1 MDEPVTDGRPTRGVA
16 RALVT
21 GAGRGIGLAIAQRL
35 AQDGVEVA
43 LHANASQA
51 QAEQA
56 AEIIR
61 STGRDAAVF
70 VADLSTPSGVNRLA
84 DEVGPVDILVNN
96 AARSQE
102 KPFEEIAPIDI
113 DEMLAVNLKAPFRLT
128 QLALPYMVDRGWG
141 RIVNIASIGGQWGG
155 INQIH
160 YATSKAGLI
169 GLTRSIAK
177 TYGRHGITANAI
189 APGLIETDMS
199 AGELRRPDGREKL
212 RGIPLGR
219 VGQPAEVAAAVSFL
233 VSEEAGYL
241 TGQTINLNGGMLF
254 S

>member
-1 MDEPVTDGRPTRGVA
+1 MSHDEMPPQNK

-21 GAGRGIGLAIAQRL
+21 GAGRGIGAAIARRL
-35 AQDGVEVA
+35 ARDGFDVV
-43 LHANASQA
+43 LHAKANRAL
-51 QAEQA
+51 AEEAA
-56 AEIIR
+56 AEIQSR
-61 STGRDAAVF
+61 GGAAQVF
-70 VADLSTPSGVNRLA
+70 FADLSTVGGVEELA
-84 DEVGPVDILVNN
+84 DKVGPVDVLVNN
-96 AARSQE
+96 AALSQE
-102 KPFEEIAPIDI
+102 KPFEEILLNDI
-113 DEMLAVNLKAPFRLT
+113 DEMFAVNLKAPFRLT
-128 QLALPYMVDRGWG
+128 QLMLPHMRSQAWG

>member
-1 MDEPVTDGRPTRGVA
+1 MSRDEMPPQNK

-21 GAGRGIGLAIAQRL
+21 GAGRGIGAAIARRL
-35 AQDGVEVA
+35 ARDGFDVV
-43 LHANASQA
+43 LHAKTNRAL
-51 QAEQA
+51 AEEAA
-56 AEIIR
+56 AEIQSR
-61 STGRDAAVF
+61 GDAAQVF
-70 VADLSTPSGVNRLA
+70 CADLSTVSGVEELA
-84 DEVGPVDILVNN
+84 HEVGPVDVLVNN
-96 AARSQE
+96 AALSQE
-102 KPFEEIAPIDI
+102 KPFEEISSNDI
-113 DEMLAVNLKAPFRLT
+113 DEMFAVNLKAPLHLT
-128 QLALPYMVDRGWG
+128 QLMLPHMRSRAWG

-160 YATSKAGLI
+160 YAASKAGLI

>member
-1 MDEPVTDGRPTRGVA
+1 MDHRDGFPQA
-16 RALVT
+16 RRAFVT
-21 GAGRGIGLAIAQRL
+21 GAGRGIGAAIAHRL
-35 AQDGVEVA
+35 SNDGFEVVLQA
-43 LHANASQA
+43 RANGPLAKIA
-51 QAEQA
+51 A
-56 AEIIR
+56 AEIR
-61 STGRDAAVF
+61 AAGGAAEVVIADF
-70 VADLSTPSGVNRLA
+70 SKMSAVERVAS
-84 DEVGPVDILVNN
+84 EVGPVDVLVNN
-96 AARSQE
+96 AALSQE
-102 KPFEEIAPIDI
+102 IPFEEISESDF
-113 DEMLAVNLKAPFRLT
+113 DEMVAVNLKAPFRLT
-128 QLALPYMVDRGWG
+128 QLMLPSMVERQWG

-189 APGLIETDMS
+189 APGLIETEMS

>member
-1 MDEPVTDGRPTRGVA
+1 MSPDEMPPHGR

-21 GAGRGIGLAIAQRL
+21 GAGRGIGAAIARRL
-35 AQDGVEVA
+35 AQDGFGVS
-43 LHANASQA
+43 LHARTNRTL
-51 QAEQA
+51 AEEIAEEILSGGGA
-56 AEIIR
+56 AR
-61 STGRDAAVF
+61 VF
-70 VADLSTPSGVNRLA
+70 CADLSTASGLEGLA
-84 DEVGPVDILVNN
+84 GEVGPIDVLVNN
-96 AARSQE
+96 AALSQE
-102 KPFEEIAPIDI
+102 KPFEDISSEDI
-113 DEMLAVNLKAPFRLT
+113 DEMFAVNLKAPFRLS
-128 QLALPYMVDRGWG
+128 QLMLPHMVERAWG

-199 AGELRRPDGREKL
+199 TEELRRPDGREKL
-212 RGIPLGR
+212 RRIPLGR
-219 VGQPAEVAAAVSFL
+219 VGQPSEVAAAVSFL